1 MKNLIEAYIKL
12 YNEEDKEERKEKLIK
27 ELSERISVKKEVR
40 EVTLPELWK
49 SLKIKTNI
57 KQKEIAEQIGT
68 SQQTVSN
75 MLNKEEVTFTT
86 FKSIVEAF
94 GEEITIE
101 TNEGIIYKIK

>member
-12 YNEEDKEERKEKLIK
+12 YNQEEKESRKSKILK
-27 ELSERISVKKEVR
+27 ELVERISSKEIR

-49 SLKIKTNI
+49 SLKISKKI
-57 KQKEIAEQIGT
+57 RQKEIAESIGT

-75 MLNKEEVTFTT
+75 MLNKDQVTFST
-86 FKSIVEAF
+86 FKSIVKAF